1 MGRLQKALSSII
13 TFYQGAFIQDRQI
26 LDGVP
31 IVNECIHSKL
41 KANTPELLCKQDQGN
56 AVDRVE
62 WDLLIYL
69 LCRMGFDLRWRKWI
83 QESISSASFSI
94 LINGSPKGYFPA
106 HGDLQQGDHYLFSC
120 LSLSERLLA
129 RCLRRQVEPT
139 FSLVSSK
146 LWMPQLSLTSNLQT
160 ILSFSVV
167 QMRIRQEISRPP
179 NCAWSCVWIKSQLL
193 QKQVNWCQGRWSSSH
208 TLCQCYGM

>member
-56 AVDRVE
+56 AVVRVE

-106 HGDLQQGDHYLFSC
+106 HGDLQQGDP
-120 LSLSERLLA
+120 LSLFLFVIVREAPSKMLA
-129 RCLRRQVEPT
+129 AASRAHLFTGFQQALNAPT
-139 FSLVSSK
+139 ITHL
-146 LWMPQLSLTSNLQT
+146 
-160 ILSFSVV
+160 
-167 QMRIRQEISRPP
+167 
-179 NCAWSCVWIKSQLL
+179 
-193 QKQVNWCQGRWSSSH
+193 
-208 TLCQCYGM
+208 